1 MPACLKTINMPISYK
16 IDHENRRVHTDCEGI
31 VTYEDFRAHMNA
43 EEGSPAASYSEIFNC
58 MDATTNITP
67 DQIRRLAAER
77 EAVAERRKAAP
88 VAVIAAND
96 HLFGM
101 LRMFDILT
109 EAIRPMQVF
118 RTVEAAERWLDEIA
132 RRWGDEL

>member
-1 MPACLKTINMPISYK
+1 MPISYT
-16 IDHENRRVHTDCEGI
+16 IDNENRRIYTHCEGVI
-31 VTYEDFRAHMNA
+31 TYEDFRAHMNA
-43 EEGSPAASYSEIFNC
+43 EEGSPAASYSEIFDC
-58 MDATTNITP
+58 MDATTDITP

-77 EAVAERRKAAP
+77 QTVAERRKAAP
-88 VAVIAAND
+88 VAMIAAND

-118 RTVEAAERWLDEIA
+118 RAVEAAERWLDEITH
-132 RRWGDEL
+132 RWGDEL

>member
-1 MPACLKTINMPISYK
+1 MPISYT
-16 IDHENRRVHTDCEGI
+16 IDNENRRIYTHCEGVI
-31 VTYEDFRAHMNA
+31 TYEDFRAHMNA
-43 EEGSPAASYSEIFNC
+43 EEGSPAASYGEIFDC
-58 MDATTNITP
+58 MDATTDITP

-77 EAVAERRKAAP
+77 QMVAERRKAAP
-88 VAVIAAND
+88 VAMIAAND

-118 RTVEAAERWLDEIA
+118 RAVEAAERWLDEITH
-132 RRWGDEL
+132 RWGDEL

>member
-1 MPACLKTINMPISYK
+1 MPISYT
-16 IDHENRRVHTDCEGI
+16 IDNENRRIYTHCEGVI
-31 VTYEDFRAHMNA
+31 TYEDFRAHMNA
-43 EEGSPAASYSEIFNC
+43 EEGSPATSYGEIFDC

-67 DQIRRLAAER
+67 DQIRSLAVER
-77 EAVAERRKAAP
+77 QTVAERRKAAP
-88 VAVIAAND
+88 VAMIAAND
-96 HLFGM
+96 HLFGI

-118 RTVEAAERWLDEIA
+118 RTVEAAERWLNEIT

>member
-1 MPACLKTINMPISYK
+1 MPISYT
-16 IDHENRRVHTDCEGI
+16 IDNENRRIYTHCEGVI
-31 VTYEDFRAHMNA
+31 TYEDFRAHMNA
-43 EEGSPAASYSEIFNC
+43 EEDSPAASYGEIFDC
-58 MDATTNITP
+58 TDATTDITP
-67 DQIRRLAAER
+67 DQIRSLAAER
-77 EAVAERRKAAP
+77 QAIAERRKAAP
-88 VAVIAAND
+88 VAIIAAND

-118 RTVEAAERWLDEIA
+118 RAVEAAERWLNEIT

>member
-1 MPACLKTINMPISYK
+1 MPISYR
-16 IDHENRRVHTDCEGI
+16 IDGENRRIYTHCEGV

-43 EEGSPAASYSEIFNC
+43 EEGSPAASYGEIFDC
-58 MDATTNITP
+58 TDATTNITP
-67 DQIRRLAAER
+67 AQIRRLAAER
-77 EAVAERRKAAP
+77 QTVAERRKAAP
-88 VAVIAAND
+88 VAMVATDD
-96 HLFGM
+96 HLSGM

-118 RTVEAAERWLDEIA
+118 RTAEAAERWLDEIA